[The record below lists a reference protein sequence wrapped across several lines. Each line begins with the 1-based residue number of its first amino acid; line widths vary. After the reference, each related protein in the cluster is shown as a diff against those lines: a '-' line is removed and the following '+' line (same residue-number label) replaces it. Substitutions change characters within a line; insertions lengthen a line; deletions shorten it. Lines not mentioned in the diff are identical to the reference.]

1 MMHTQTVIHLYTL
14 THVYAHTHRHIHTLT
29 QTDSPLGR
37 HSTLALKEAEPIS
50 EISTVLLPAVGSGS
64 RVMVAVLG

>member
-14 THVYAHTHRHIHTLT
+14 THAYAHTHIHTLT

-64 RVMVAVLG
+64 RVMVALLG